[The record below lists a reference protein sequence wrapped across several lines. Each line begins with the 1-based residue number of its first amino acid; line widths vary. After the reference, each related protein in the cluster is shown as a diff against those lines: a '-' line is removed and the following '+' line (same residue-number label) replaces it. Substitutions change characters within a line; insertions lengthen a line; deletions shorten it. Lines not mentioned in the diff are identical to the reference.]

1 MTKVGEDFEKNISA
15 AKKVKQ
21 EVKDSFDAIVARF
34 KWAQESKEDDPKAP
48 ISNRIRLL
56 IKNMF

>member
-1 MTKVGEDFEKNISA
+1 MMNKVGEDFEKNISS
-15 AKKVKQ
+15 AKKVKDA
-21 EVKDSFDAIVARF
+21 VKESFEAIVARF
-34 KWAQESKEDDPKAP
+34 KWAQEKEEAP